1 MILQYGDLGSIFGMY
16 IFFMVVVLA
25 INIGITVWVYRD
37 AQNRGMEATLWL
49 LVVLVGGC
57 VGCIVYLIISKDY
70 PSRESAEWYKKN
82 MRESGQP
89 PDRDFGQ
96 HQRPM

>member
-1 MILQYGDLGSIFGMY
+1 
-16 IFFMVVVLA
+16 MVVVLA

-57 VGCIVYLIISKDY
+57 IGCIVYLIISKDY
-70 PSRESAEWYKKN
+70 PIRESADWYKKN
-82 MRESGQP
+82 MRDSKQP
-89 PDRDFGQ
+89 PDREFGQ
-96 HQRPM
+96 PQRPI

>member
-1 MILQYGDLGSIFGMY
+1 MILQYSDLGSFFGIY

-70 PSRESAEWYKKN
+70 PSRESADWYKKN
-82 MRESGQP
+82 MHESGQP
-89 PDRDFGQ
+89 PDREFGQ
-96 HQRPM
+96 PQRPM